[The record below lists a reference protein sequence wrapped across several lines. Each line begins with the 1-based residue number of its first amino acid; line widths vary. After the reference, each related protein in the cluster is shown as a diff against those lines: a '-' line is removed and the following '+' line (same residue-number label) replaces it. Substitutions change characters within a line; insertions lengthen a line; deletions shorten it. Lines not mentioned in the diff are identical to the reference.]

1 MYEQDMIFNKALLSN
16 NPEAILRVAYA
27 FNDLGEVDKAN
38 GLIERV
44 QVFYGIQGWGFGYDP
59 SYYMAVQQKL
69 NDLGANPPLIVDGKW
84 GDKSKKTC
92 VAFQKSKGLVT
103 DGVPG
108 SKTLGALGI
117 APSGIV
123 PSTKGHAA
131 PASHNSDAQAYAAG
145 KQAGSEMGLTE
156 PEVQYVV
163 SVARGEGSY
172 GSGWGNPGA
181 KLVEES
187 KGFGITGYE
196 GKDSNNWGAIQGT
209 GSAGSF
215 PHVDHGW
222 MVPDSSGK
230 ATKTHWNGKGPKVWG
245 SYVANYKKYST
256 NADAFKDV
264 AHTILSGG
272 TRKAVGAKE
281 IKDAIAKGNLKDAV
295 YAQHANGYFEL
306 PPESYLTQVV
316 KNYDAILANIG
327 WPKVLDKNGITTSLA
342 TKVAGGTLALWGLAA
357 LGVFLFRK
365 QLGLVHT

>member
-1 MYEQDMIFNKALLSN
+1 
-16 NPEAILRVAYA
+16 
-27 FNDLGEVDKAN
+27 
-38 GLIERV
+38 
-44 QVFYGIQGWGFGYDP
+44 
-59 SYYMAVQQKL
+59 
-69 NDLGANPPLIVDGKW
+69 
-84 GDKSKKTC
+84 
-92 VAFQKSKGLVT
+92 
-103 DGVPG
+103 
-108 SKTLGALGI
+108 
-117 APSGIV
+117 
-123 PSTKGHAA
+123 
-131 PASHNSDAQAYAAG
+131 
-145 KQAGSEMGLTE
+145 
-156 PEVQYVV
+156 
-163 SVARGEGSY
+163 
-172 GSGWGNPGA
+172 
-181 KLVEES
+181 
-187 KGFGITGYE
+187 
-196 GKDSNNWGAIQGT
+196 
-209 GSAGSF
+209 
-215 PHVDHGW
+215 

-316 KNYDAILANIG
+316 
-327 WPKVLDKNGITTSLA
+327 TSLA